1 MGAEY
6 RTKYSEN
13 IYDRNWGKNGAMF
26 ISNLVRASIFNEFE
40 LVKQGFSPTASFD
53 VSFPHAL
60 VGVNVNG
67 QDYFAYKEGV
77 RDQQIKYKAKDA
89 MKEIVTF
96 LKRKKIVDKS
106 NYKTLRTKVFILFE
120 QNTGTDFLEI
130 INGGAINFL
139 EKNEDKQ
146 LNSRLFTYDYYES
159 ICVNNIV
166 HCYAKLH

>member
-40 LVKQGFSPTASFD
+40 LVKQGFSPTSSFD
-53 VSFPHAL
+53 RSFPQAL
-60 VGVNVNG
+60 VGLTING
-67 QDYFAYKEGV
+67 KDYFSYKEGKP
-77 RDQQIKYKAKDA
+77 DQQVKYKAKDG
-89 MKEIVTF
+89 MKEIATF
-96 LKRKKIVDKS
+96 LKRKKIINKS
-106 NYKTLRTKVFILFE
+106 NYKKLRTKVFILFE
-120 QNTGTDFLEI
+120 QNTGGEFLEI
-130 INGGAINFL
+130 LNGGGINFL
-139 EKNEDKQ
+139 EKITDKQ